1 MTAKIT
7 AAELSHLAQEAEV
20 TDPVRW
26 GHLDISQAQAY
37 DMIAASILEQFDPER
52 LTSDDVVIML
62 CALTKLTV
70 ENFILNSEF
79 LTLRSESS

>member
-1 MTAKIT
+1 MAKLTAT
-7 AAELSHLAQEAEV
+7 ELSQLAQEAEI

-26 GHLDISQAQAY
+26 GHLNISQAQAY

-70 ENFILNSEF
+70 ENFILNSEL
-79 LTLRSESS
+79 LTLRGESS